1 MVIRLVKSST
11 ALLSLTLM
19 LSSAYATES
28 GVETLEYPPAILPN
42 SDAGGESVLKVQE
55 NARAAALFES
65 TYQARLAR
73 SPIDQAFEGIRDQQ
87 DSWDN
92 YTDAF
97 QRESN
102 RLDRAHLNNLQQLKP
117 ELLSDANQLNLRLY
131 QQQLESALEEFK
143 WRYHRYPISHM
154 TGIHTG
160 VATVL
165 IRLHRIETV
174 DDANDY
180 IKRLQ
185 GVTELF
191 DQLIDGLQARAEKSI
206 IAPQFVYQQAVENS
220 QAIVAGQPFAE
231 TGSVDSPLL
240 ADFNRK
246 LENLDITAS
255 QKLQLQSR
263 AQDALLQSVGPAYGK
278 LIAVLNDLQS
288 QAKVEGGAW
297 TLPQGRAFYRH
308 ALRQTTTTELD
319 AEAIHRLGLAEVER
333 IHGEM
338 KAIIQQADYKGDL
351 SDFFI
356 YMQSAPEFFFPQ
368 TAEGKQAYIDQAERL
383 VSQMK
388 TRLPEVFS
396 VTPKADILVKPVEP
410 FREKSS
416 IGSAFYQPA
425 APDGSRPG
433 VFYINIY
440 DMSAMP
446 KYSLPVF
453 AYHEG
458 IPGHHMQVALAQE
471 LDNVPQFRRAASYT
485 AYAEGWGLYAE
496 LLPKEMGLY
505 ADFYMDF
512 GRLSAELWRAC
523 RLVVDTA
530 LHDRGWNR
538 EKAINYLTNNSPT
551 DRDKAAKAVERYLV
565 LPSQATAYKIGMLKI
580 LQLRQQ
586 AKHTLGDAFDI
597 REFHDVVLMNGALP
611 LNILQQMITQWIEQ
625 RLAAAES

>member
-1 MVIRLVKSST
+1 
-11 ALLSLTLM
+11 M

-28 GVETLEYPPAILPN
+28 GVETLEYPPSILPS

-55 NARAAALFES
+55 NVRAAALFES
-65 TYQARLAR
+65 TYKARLAR

-102 RLDRAHLNNLQQLKP
+102 RLDRAHLNNLQQLNP

-220 QAIVAGQPFAE
+220 QGIIGGQPFAE
-231 TGSVDSPLL
+231 TGSVDSPLM

-246 LENLDITAS
+246 LENLDITGS
-255 QKLQLQSR
+255 HKLQLQSR

-368 TAEGKQAYIDQAERL
+368 TAEGKQAYIDEAERL
-383 VSQMK
+383 IS
-388 TRLPEVFS
+388 
-396 VTPKADILVKPVEP
+396 
-410 FREKSS
+410 
-416 IGSAFYQPA
+416 
-425 APDGSRPG
+425 
-433 VFYINIY
+433 
-440 DMSAMP
+440 
-446 KYSLPVF
+446 
-453 AYHEG
+453 
-458 IPGHHMQVALAQE
+458 E
-471 LDNVPQFRRAASYT
+471 LRI
-485 AYAEGWGLYAE
+485 
-496 LLPKEMGLY
+496 
-505 ADFYMDF
+505 
-512 GRLSAELWRAC
+512 AC
-523 RLVVDTA
+523 Q
-530 LHDRGWNR
+530 
-538 EKAINYLTNNSPT
+538 
-551 DRDKAAKAVERYLV
+551 RYLV
-565 LPSQATAYKIGMLKI
+565 FYPRRILSLSRWNPLEKLALARHSINRSQRMGRVSGSSISTLMICRHCPNMRYRQLLIMRVSLVTICRWHLLKSWI
-580 LQLRQQ
+580 ISRNS
-586 AKHTLGDAFDI
+586 
-597 REFHDVVLMNGALP
+597 DVRPV
-611 LNILQQMITQWIEQ
+611 I
-625 RLAAAES
+625 

>member
-1 MVIRLVKSST
+1 MIRFVKSST

-28 GVETLEYPPAILPN
+28 GVETLEYPPSILPS
-42 SDAGGESVLKVQE
+42 SDASGESVLKVQE

-92 YTDAF
+92 YSDAF

-117 ELLSDANQLNLRLY
+117 ELLSDANQLNLSLY

-143 WRYHRYPISHM
+143 WRYHRYPVSHM

-165 IRLHRIETV
+165 IRLHRIESV

-185 GVTELF
+185 GVTGLF
-191 DQLIDGLQARAEKSI
+191 DQLIDGLQARAEMGI
-206 IAPQFVYQQAVENS
+206 IAPKFVYQQAVENS
-220 QAIVAGQPFAE
+220 QRIIAGQPFTE
-231 TGSVDSPLL
+231 SSSVDSPLM

-246 LENLDITAS
+246 LEKLDITES

-263 AQDALLQSVGPAYGK
+263 AQDALLKSVGPAYGK
-278 LIAVLNDLQS
+278 LIAVLSDLQS

-368 TAEGKQAYIDQAERL
+368 TAEGKQAYIDEAERL
-383 VSQMK
+383 ISDMK
-388 TRLPEVFS
+388 DRLPEVFG
-396 VTPKADILVKPVEP
+396 VLPKADIVIKPVEP
-410 FREKSS
+410 FREASV
-416 IGSAFYQPA
+416 GAAFYQPVSA
-425 APDGSRPG
+425 DGSRLG
-433 VFYINIY
+433 VFYINTY
-440 DMSAMP
+440 DMSALP
-446 KYSLPVF
+446 KYALPAI

-471 LDNVPQFRRAASYT
+471 LDNVPQFRRASSYIG
-485 AYAEGWGLYAE
+485 YAEGWGLYAE
-496 LLPKEMGLY
+496 LSPKEM
-505 ADFYMDF
+505 
-512 GRLSAELWRAC
+512 
-523 RLVVDTA
+523 
-530 LHDRGWNR
+530 
-538 EKAINYLTNNSPT
+538 
-551 DRDKAAKAVERYLV
+551 
-565 LPSQATAYKIGMLKI
+565 
-580 LQLRQQ
+580 
-586 AKHTLGDAFDI
+586 
-597 REFHDVVLMNGALP
+597 
-611 LNILQQMITQWIEQ
+611 
-625 RLAAAES
+625 

>member
-1 MVIRLVKSST
+1 MIRFINSST

-28 GVETLEYPPAILPN
+28 RVETLEYPPSILP
-42 SDAGGESVLKVQE
+42 SSHAIGELVLNVQE
-55 NARAAALFES
+55 NALAVELFKS

-92 YTDAF
+92 YSDAF

-102 RLDRAHLNNLQQLKP
+102 RLDRAHLKNLKQLKP

-131 QQQLESALEEFK
+131 QQQLEGALEEFK
-143 WRYHRYPISHM
+143 WRYHRYPVSHM

-160 VATVL
+160 MATVL
-165 IRLHRIETV
+165 IRLHRVETV

-180 IKRLQ
+180 IKRLHR
-185 GVTELF
+185 VTELF
-191 DQLIDGLQARAEKSI
+191 DQLTDGLQERAEMGI
-206 IAPQFVYQQAVENS
+206 TAPKFVYQQAIENS
-220 QAIVAGQPFAE
+220 QGIIEGQPFTE
-231 TGSVDSPLL
+231 TGSVSSPLM

-246 LENLDITAS
+246 LKKLDITAL

-263 AQDALLQSVGPAYGK
+263 AQQALLKSVGPAYEK
-278 LIAVLNDLQS
+278 LITVLRDLQS

-338 KAIIQQADYKGDL
+338 EAIIQQADYKGDL

-356 YMQSAPEFFFPQ
+356 YVQSAPEFFFPQ
-368 TAEGKQAYIDQAERL
+368 TEEGKQAYIDEAERL
-383 VSQMK
+383 ISQMK
-388 TRLPEVFS
+388 TRLPEMFS
-396 VTPKADILVKPVEP
+396 VIPKADILVKPVEP
-410 FREKSS
+410 FREKASV
-416 IGSAFYQPA
+416 GSAFYQPG
-425 APDGSRPG
+425 APDRSRPG
-433 VFYINIY
+433 VFYINTY

-458 IPGHHMQVALAQE
+458 IPGHHMQVAIAQE

-505 ADFYMDF
+505 TDFYMDF
-512 GRLSAELWRAC
+512 GRLSGELWRAC

-530 LHDRGWNR
+530 LHDKGWSR
-538 EKAINYLTNNSPT
+538 EKAINYLTDNSPT
-551 DRDKAAKAVERYLV
+551 DREKAAKAVERYLV
-565 LPSQATAYKIGMLKI
+565 LPSQATAYKIGMSKI
-580 LQLRQQ
+580 LQLREQ
-586 AKHTLGDAFDI
+586 AKHTLGDEFDI
-597 REFHDVVLMNGALP
+597 REFHDVVLINGALP
-611 LNILQQMITQWIEQ
+611 LNILQQMITQWIDQ
-625 RLAAAES
+625 RLVVAES

>member
-1 MVIRLVKSST
+1 VSRFAKISVV
-11 ALLSLTLM
+11 LLSVTFM
-19 LSSAYATES
+19 LSSGCATQL
-28 GVETLEYPPAILPN
+28 GVEKFEHPPTIL
-42 SDAGGESVLKVQE
+42 SGSHASGESVLNVQE

-65 TYQARLAR
+65 IYQARLAR
-73 SPIDQAFEGIRDQQ
+73 SPIDQAFEGIHDQQ

-92 YTDAF
+92 YSDAF

-102 RLDRAHLNNLQQLKP
+102 RLDRAHLKNLQQLTP

-131 QQQLESALEEFK
+131 QQQLEGALEEFK

-191 DQLIDGLQARAEKSI
+191 DQLIDGLQARAEMGI
-206 IAPQFVYQQAVENS
+206 IAPKFVYQQAVENS
-220 QAIVAGQPFAE
+220 QGIIAGQPFAE
-231 TGSVDSPLL
+231 SGSVDSPLM
-240 ADFNRK
+240 ADFGRK
-246 LENLDITAS
+246 LEKLDITES

-263 AQDALLQSVGPAYGK
+263 AQQALLESVGPAYGK
-278 LIAVLNDLQS
+278 LIAIFNDLQS

-319 AEAIHRLGLAEVER
+319 AEAIHRLGLSEVER

-338 KAIIQQADYKGDL
+338 KAIILQADYKGGL
-351 SDFFI
+351 SDFFA
-356 YMQSAPEFFFPQ
+356 YMQAASEFFFPQ
-368 TAEGKQAYIDQAERL
+368 TEEGKQAYIDEAERL
-383 VSQMK
+383 ISQMK
-388 TRLPEVFS
+388 TRLPEVFG
-396 VTPKADILVKPVEP
+396 VIPKADILVKPVEP
-410 FREKSS
+410 FREKAS

-433 VFYINIY
+433 VFYINTY
-440 DMSAMP
+440 DMSIMP
-446 KYSLPVF
+446 KYTLPAF
-453 AYHEG
+453 AYHES

-471 LDNVPQFRRAASYT
+471 LDNVPQFRRAASYI
-485 AYAEGWGLYAE
+485 AYAEGWALYAE

-512 GRLSAELWRAC
+512 GRLEAELWRAC

-530 LHDRGWNR
+530 LHDKGWSR
-538 EKAINYLTNNSPT
+538 EKAINYLMDNSPT
-551 DRDKAAKAVERYLV
+551 DREKAVKAVERYLG
-565 LPSQATAYKIGMLKI
+565 LPSQATAYKIGMSKI

-586 AKHTLGDAFDI
+586 AKYKLGDEFDI

-611 LNILQQMITQWIEQ
+611 LNILQYMVTQWIDQ
-625 RLAAAES
+625 RLAAAEY

>member
-1 MVIRLVKSST
+1 MVIRFVKSST

-19 LSSAYATES
+19 LSSASATES
-28 GVETLEYPPAILPN
+28 GVETLAYPPSILPS
-42 SDAGGESVLKVQE
+42 SDASGESVLKVQE
-55 NARAAALFES
+55 NARAAALFKS

-92 YTDAF
+92 YSDAF

-185 GVTELF
+185 GATKLF
-191 DQLIDGLQARAEKSI
+191 DQLIDGLQAGAEKSI
-206 IAPQFVYQQAVENS
+206 IASQFVYQQAGENP
-220 QAIVAGQPFAE
+220 QGIIAGQPFAE
-231 TGSVDSPLL
+231 SGSLDSPLM

-246 LENLDITAS
+246 LEKLDITQS
-255 QKLQLQSR
+255 QKLQLQFR
-263 AQDALLQSVGPAYGK
+263 AQDALLKSVGPAYEK
-278 LIAVLNDLQS
+278 LITVLSDLQS
-288 QAKVEGGAW
+288 QATVEGGAW

-333 IHGEM
+333 IHGEI

-351 SDFFI
+351 SDFFF

-368 TAEGKQAYIDQAERL
+368 TAEGKRAYIDQAERL
-383 VSQMK
+383 VGQMK
-388 TRLPEVFS
+388 LRLPEVFS

-425 APDGSRPG
+425 ALDGSRPG

-485 AYAEGWGLYAE
+485 AYAEGWGL
-496 LLPKEMGLY
+496 
-505 ADFYMDF
+505 
-512 GRLSAELWRAC
+512 SAELWRAC

-530 LHDRGWNR
+530 LYDKGWNR
-538 EKAINYLTNNSPT
+538 EKATNYLTDNSPT
-551 DRDKAAKAVERYLV
+551 DREKAAKAVERYLV
-565 LPSQATAYKIGMLKI
+565 LPSQATAYKIGMLKT
-580 LQLRQQ
+580 LELRQQ
-586 AKHTLGDAFDI
+586 AKHKLAEQFD
-597 REFHDVVLMNGALP
+597 L
-611 LNILQQMITQWIEQ
+611 
-625 RLAAAES
+625 

>member
-1 MVIRLVKSST
+1 MIRFVKSST

-28 GVETLEYPPAILPN
+28 GVETLDYPPSILPS
-42 SDAGGESVLKVQE
+42 SDASGESVLKVQE

-92 YTDAF
+92 YSDAF

-143 WRYHRYPISHM
+143 WRYHRYPVSHM

-220 QAIVAGQPFAE
+220 QGIIAGQPFTE
-231 TGSVDSPLL
+231 SSSVDSPLM

-246 LENLDITAS
+246 LEKLDITES

-263 AQDALLQSVGPAYGK
+263 AQDALSKSVGPAYGK
-278 LIAVLNDLQS
+278 LIAVLSDLQS

-368 TAEGKQAYIDQAERL
+368 TAEGKQAYIDEAERL
-383 VSQMK
+383 ISDMK
-388 TRLPEVFS
+388 DRLPEVFG
-396 VTPKADILVKPVEP
+396 VLPKADIVIKPVEP
-410 FREKSS
+410 FSEASV
-416 IGSAFYQPA
+416 GAAFYQPVSA
-425 APDGSRPG
+425 DGSRLG
-433 VFYINIY
+433 VFYINTY
-440 DMSAMP
+440 DMSALP
-446 KYSLPVF
+446 KYALPAI

-471 LDNVPQFRRAASYT
+471 LDNVPQFRRASSYI

-505 ADFYMDF
+505 TDFYADF

-523 RLVVDTA
+523 RLVLDTA
-530 LHDRGWNR
+530 LHDKGWSR
-538 EKAINYLTNNSPT
+538 KRAISYLMDNSPT
-551 DRDKAAKAVERYLV
+551 DRQTAVKAVERYLV

-580 LQLRQQ
+580 LALRHQ
-586 AKHTLGDAFDI
+586 AKNSLADQFDI

-611 LNILQQMITQWIEQ
+611 LNILEELVNQWISR
-625 RLAAAES
+625 RLQAAES

>member
-1 MVIRLVKSST
+1 MIRFAKNLTV
-11 ALLSLTLM
+11 LLSLTLM
-19 LSSAYATES
+19 LSSGCATEL
-28 GVETLEYPPAILPN
+28 VVVKFEHPPKIL
-42 SDAGGESVLKVQE
+42 AGAHASEESVLNVQE
-55 NARAAALFES
+55 NTRAAALFES

-92 YTDAF
+92 YSDAF

-102 RLDRAHLNNLQQLKP
+102 RLDRAHLKNLKQLKP
-117 ELLSDANQLNLRLY
+117 ELLSKANQLNLSLY
-131 QQQLESALEEFK
+131 RQQLESAIEEFK
-143 WRYHRYPISHM
+143 WRYHRYPVSHM

-185 GVTELF
+185 SVTELF
-191 DQLIDGLQARAEKSI
+191 DQLIDGLQARAEI
-206 IAPQFVYQQAVENS
+206 GITAPKFVYQQAIENS
-220 QAIVAGQPFAE
+220 HGIIDGHPFAE
-231 TGSVDSPLL
+231 SGSVDSPLM

-246 LENLDITAS
+246 LEKLDITEP

-263 AQDALLQSVGPAYGK
+263 AQQAMLKSVGPAYGK
-278 LIAVLNDLQS
+278 LITVLHDLQS

-308 ALRQTTTTELD
+308 ALRQTTTTELN
-319 AEAIHRLGLAEVER
+319 AEAIHRMGLTEVER
-333 IHGEM
+333 IQAEM
-338 KAIIQQADYKGDL
+338 KAIIVQADYQGGL
-351 SDFFI
+351 SDFFA
-356 YMQSAPEFFFPQ
+356 YMQTASEFFFPQ
-368 TAEGKQAYIDQAERL
+368 TEQGKQAYIDEAERL
-383 VSQMK
+383 IGQMK
-388 TRLPEVFS
+388 TRLPEMFGVM
-396 VTPKADILVKPVEP
+396 PKVNILVKPVEP
-410 FREKSS
+410 FREKAS

-433 VFYINIY
+433 VFYINTY
-440 DMSAMP
+440 DMSVMP
-446 KYSLPVF
+446 KYTLPAV

-458 IPGHHMQVALAQE
+458 IPGHHMQVSIAQE
-471 LDNVPQFRRAASYT
+471 LENVPQFRRAARYT

-505 ADFYMDF
+505 GDFYMDF

-530 LHDRGWNR
+530 IHDKGWSR
-538 EKAINYLTNNSPT
+538 ERAINYLTDNSPT
-551 DRDKAAKAVERYLV
+551 DREKAIKAVERYLV
-565 LPSQATAYKIGMLKI
+565 LPSQATAYKIGMSKI

-586 AKHTLGDAFDI
+586 AKHKLGDEFDVS
-597 REFHDVVLMNGALP
+597 EFHDMVLMNGALP
-611 LNILQQMITQWIEQ
+611 LNILEEIIIQWIDQ
-625 RLAAAES
+625 RLTAAES